1 MRGTHSVRT
10 DRSKSRIS
18 LLEGLGLALLASAA
32 AACSSVHAPQTP
44 VAVEVAANE
53 DLPALTGSAGQQVEL
68 EERRQVGDL
77 LVHRFAGA
85 FHERELILSEEVIAR
100 EGDLLVVEYA
110 LMEGDRTDKL
120 RVRMSARSERVISV
134 AKLAGDEE
142 VPGTLADYDALLAR
156 TTFSPDQNA
165 GALSTKTETCL
176 VGPQE
181 LDCKISRYK
190 VYVADRE
197 ATLTVQ
203 RSEAVGRDISG
214 EVTAIDGTVLYHAEL
229 VEMRRGQE
237 AAPTGTASAQAAL
250 RE

>member
-1 MRGTHSVRT
+1 MRGTHSERT
-10 DRSKSRIS
+10 PRSIGRTFVF
-18 LLEGLGLALLASAA
+18 EGLTLALLTATLGGCSA
-32 AACSSVHAPQTP
+32 VHAPQTP
-44 VAVEVAANE
+44 VAVEVASNE
-53 DLPALTGSAGQQVEL
+53 DLPALSGSAGQQVEI

-100 EGDLLVVEYA
+100 DGEMLVVEYA

-120 RVRMSARSERVISV
+120 RVRMSARSERVVSV
-134 AKLAGDEE
+134 AKLVGDEE
-142 VPGTLADYDALLAR
+142 TPGTLADYDALLAR
-156 TTFSPDQNA
+156 TTFTPDQNA

-181 LDCKISRYK
+181 HDCKISRYK
-190 VYVADRE
+190 VYVADKE

-203 RSEAVGRDISG
+203 RSDAVGRDISG
-214 EVTAIDGTVLYHAEL
+214 EVTALDGTVLYHAEL